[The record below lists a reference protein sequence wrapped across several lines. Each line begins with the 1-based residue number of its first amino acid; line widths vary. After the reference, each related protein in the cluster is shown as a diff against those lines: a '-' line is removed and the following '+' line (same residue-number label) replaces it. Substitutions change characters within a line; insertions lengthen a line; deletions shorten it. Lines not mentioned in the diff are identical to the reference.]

1 MAFSEK
7 AGEKELTELTSLKVD
22 KSTHGFHARHLW
34 KLPQKR
40 FKSRIFG
47 VN

>member
-7 AGEKELTELTSLKVD
+7 AEEKELTQLTCLKVD
-22 KSTHGFHARHLW
+22 KSTQGFHANFYGNPPE
-34 KLPQKR
+34 K